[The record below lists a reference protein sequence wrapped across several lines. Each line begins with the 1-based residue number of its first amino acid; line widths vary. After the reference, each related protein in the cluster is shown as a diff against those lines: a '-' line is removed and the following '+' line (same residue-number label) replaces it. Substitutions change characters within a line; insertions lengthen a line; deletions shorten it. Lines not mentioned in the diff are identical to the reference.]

1 MPSILPV
8 VDKGLSPQ
16 SGHGRHVAAI
26 FHRVYQE
33 RGGTIGSFRPEMT
46 GIEYSSIDSLT
57 ETGPY
62 GDLEIACYHSRRVP
76 DPADIRLQEIY
87 EKPDLGPSC
96 QAFLA
101 VKTASHPSPSQ
112 DEVYLPAEC

>member
-1 MPSILPV
+1 M
-8 VDKGLSPQ
+8 
-16 SGHGRHVAAI
+16 SG
-26 FHRVYQE
+26 
-33 RGGTIGSFRPEMT
+33 T
-46 GIEYSSIDSLT
+46 GYCSKDSLT

-76 DPADIRLQEIY
+76 DPADIRLWDIF
-87 EKPDLGPSC
+87 EKPDLSPSC
-96 QAFLA
+96 QVSLA